1 MNSKLDKLKE
11 LENKRQKY
19 LDKLK
24 EIDNVFKEEKENEE
38 AWPGHSSTRYQ
49 SADADYQ
56 VFRNILNDIEKEIK
70 ILSN

>member
-1 MNSKLDKLKE
+1 MNSKLNRLKE

-24 EIDNVFKEEKENEE
+24 DIDNVFKEEKENEE

-56 VFRNILNDIEKEIK
+56 VFLNILNDIEKEIK